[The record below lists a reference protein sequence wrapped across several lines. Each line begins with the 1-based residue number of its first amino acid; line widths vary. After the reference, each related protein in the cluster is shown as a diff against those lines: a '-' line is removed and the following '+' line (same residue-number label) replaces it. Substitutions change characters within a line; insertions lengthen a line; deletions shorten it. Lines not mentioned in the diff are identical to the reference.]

1 MCKKKWCA
9 HRHIGLYVHRIFLEG
24 YPRNLMLNASM
35 EKTGLER
42 WVEIYF
48 LPPNCFCTVKF
59 LLAMYT
65 NHFSKNNLNGNAFY
79 FFNQLIKVLLL
90 VGSLPNEID

>member
-1 MCKKKWCA
+1 MPLWK
-9 HRHIGLYVHRIFLEG
+9 RLGLRGGWKFTFYLQTV
-24 YPRNLMLNASM
+24 
-35 EKTGLER
+35 
-42 WVEIYF
+42 
-48 LPPNCFCTVKF
+48 FCTVKF